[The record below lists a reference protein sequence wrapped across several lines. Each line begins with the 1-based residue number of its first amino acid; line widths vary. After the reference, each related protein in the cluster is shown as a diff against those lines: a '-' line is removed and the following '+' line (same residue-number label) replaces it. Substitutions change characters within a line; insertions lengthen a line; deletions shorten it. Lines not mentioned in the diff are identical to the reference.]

1 MVVPSTQRNKSV
13 LVIGAGLG
21 GIAAAI
27 SLRAEGFDV
36 QIIEKNDKIG
46 GKLNFKEIEGFGFDL
61 GPSIFTLP
69 QFFRSL
75 FERAGRRMEDYLELE
90 AVSPHWRNFFEDGM
104 TIDLHENPE
113 TMRMELAKLPG
124 DPERHWC
131 QFQDFLT
138 YARGQYDLVNE
149 GYFSKGLDNIWEF
162 IRHYGWRKLLFQMD
176 HRKSMAGSIA
186 NHFDDEYLRRIFEYF
201 IKYVGSSALD
211 APGYMNM
218 MPVIQF
224 DYGLWYV
231 KGGMYNLARGL
242 ERLVH
247 ELGIELRLG
256 AEVSEINRTGARDV
270 SGVTLEGGEELR
282 SDYVVC
288 NMEVLPAYRRLL
300 SEPPAF
306 MKKLERFAPACSGLV
321 LHLGTDRIY
330 PELAH
335 HNFFYSQKQSGH
347 FNSVFREGK
356 LPEDPTIYLVA
367 PTRTDPGKA
376 PEGCDNLKILPHIPP
391 INPEKPHTMDDYMAL
406 KERVIDKLERMGLEN
421 LRKHTVVE
429 DLLTPVDIEGLYNS
443 NRGSIYGVV
452 SDWKLNKAFKAPK
465 QSSKYR
471 NLFFTGGSVNP
482 GGGMPMA
489 ILCGQKVSD
498 RVVAC
503 ENKYRS

>member
-1 MVVPSTQRNKSV
+1 
-13 LVIGAGLG
+13 
-21 GIAAAI
+21 
-27 SLRAEGFDV
+27 
-36 QIIEKNDKIG
+36 
-46 GKLNFKEIEGFGFDL
+46 
-61 GPSIFTLP
+61 
-69 QFFRSL
+69 
-75 FERAGRRMEDYLELE
+75 
-90 AVSPHWRNFFEDGM
+90 
-104 TIDLHENPE
+104 
-113 TMRMELAKLPG
+113 
-124 DPERHWC
+124 
-131 QFQDFLT
+131 
-138 YARGQYDLVNE
+138 
-149 GYFSKGLDNIWEF
+149 
-162 IRHYGWRKLLFQMD
+162 
-176 HRKSMAGSIA
+176 MAGSIA
-186 NHFDDEYLRRIFEYF
+186 KHFDDEYLRRIFEYF

>member
-1 MVVPSTQRNKSV
+1 MAVSSTQRNKSV

-21 GIAAAI
+21 GLAAAI

-36 QIIEKNDKIG
+36 QIVEKNDQIG

-69 QFFRSL
+69 QFFQNL
-75 FERAGRRMEDYLELE
+75 FERAGRKMEDYLELE
-90 AVSPHWRNFFEDGM
+90 SVSPHWRNFFEDG
-104 TIDLHENPE
+104 TVVDLDEDPKI
-113 TMRMELAKLPG
+113 MREELMKLPG
-124 DPERHWC
+124 DAEHHWR
-131 QFQDFLT
+131 QFQEFLT

-149 GYFSKGLDNIWEF
+149 GYFSKGLDNVWEF

-186 NHFDDEYLRRIFEYF
+186 DHFDDEYLRRIFEYF

-242 ERLVH
+242 ERLVR
-247 ELGIELRLG
+247 ELGIGLRLG
-256 AEVSEINRTGARDV
+256 EEVLEINRTGVRSV
-270 SGVTLEGGEELR
+270 SGVTLEGGEEIR

-306 MKKLERFAPACSGLV
+306 MKKLERFKPACSGLV

-335 HNFFYSQKQSGH
+335 HNFFYSQKQSEH
-347 FNSVFREGK
+347 FNSVFQEGK

-367 PTRTDPGKA
+367 PTRTDPSKA
-376 PEGCDNLKILPHIPP
+376 PKGYDNLKILPHIPP
-391 INPEKPHTMDDYMAL
+391 INPENPHTMEDYLGL
-406 KERVIDKLERMGLEN
+406 KDRVIDKLERMGLKN

-443 NRGSIYGVV
+443 NQGSIYGVV
-452 SDWKLNKAFKAPK
+452 SDWKLNKGFKAPK
-465 QSSKYR
+465 QSSRYR

-503 ENKYRS
+503 DDKNRS